1 VDLGVT
7 FYALAKA
14 LLLPPASLLFAGAV
28 GLALWKRWPR
38 AGRLVAGG
46 AWLLLFVLSLPLVA
60 ASLEAAVGT
69 DVTVDAAALRTAQA
83 IVIPGGGLRL
93 EAREFD
99 GDTLGVLTLERTRY
113 GARLARET
121 GLPVL
126 VTGGRPPR
134 ATRAEGDLMRE
145 ALERE
150 YGVAVR
156 WVENASRNT
165 RENAL
170 NAAAILLPQGVR
182 RIAVVLHAVDVRRA
196 TAEYRAAGFDVIAAP
211 THLPRVR
218 LVSVLDLLPSASGLY
233 GSYYALYELAG
244 LVVQRLR

>member
-1 VDLGVT
+1 MDLGVT